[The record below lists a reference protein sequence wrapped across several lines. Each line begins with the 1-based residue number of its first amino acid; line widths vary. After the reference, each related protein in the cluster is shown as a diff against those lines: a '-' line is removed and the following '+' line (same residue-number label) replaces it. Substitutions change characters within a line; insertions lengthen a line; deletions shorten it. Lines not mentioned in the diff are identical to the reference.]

1 MTFKIDII
9 LYHIILYNMSE
20 QICSDAISVRFTV
33 SPSNGLPQG
42 AIGCICRIMSSFF
55 AGAPGKGK

>member
-1 MTFKIDII
+1 MTFDFQN
-9 LYHIILYNMSE
+9 LYHDRLYMSD
-20 QICSDAISVRFTV
+20 QTCSDAISVRFTV

-42 AIGCICRIMSSFF
+42 AIGCICRIMSSF